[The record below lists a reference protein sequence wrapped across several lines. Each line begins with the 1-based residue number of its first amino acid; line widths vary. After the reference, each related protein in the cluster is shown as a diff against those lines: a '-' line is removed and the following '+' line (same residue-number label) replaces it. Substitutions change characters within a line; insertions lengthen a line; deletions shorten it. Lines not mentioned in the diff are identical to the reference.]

1 LAEPTESTAGDGR
14 AFVHL
19 HTHTEYSMLDGASRI
34 GDVVA
39 AAVADSQPAL
49 AITDHG
55 NMYGVLDFY
64 KECRERGITPI
75 IGTEAYMAANSR
87 HERPVRKGR
96 IDDTG
101 REGDRG
107 EKLYYHLTLLS
118 ETTEGY
124 RNLVKLSSAAYLEG
138 YYYKPR
144 VDWELLERHHEGLI
158 ATTGCLGGVVLQA
171 LLAEDFDAA
180 RTLAGRLQD
189 IFGRENLFVELQ
201 DHGLDAQRRTNP
213 GLVQIART
221 IDAPLVATN
230 DSHYCKR
237 ADAVAHDALLC
248 VQTGATIHDPKRF
261 KFEGQEH
268 YLKSANEM
276 RHVFGEIPDACDN
289 TLWIAER
296 ANVELELGKPSLPQ
310 FPVPE
315 AFLRDTYEQSAAD
328 YLAHLTYEG
337 AAMRYGSELPAAVL
351 ERLDFEL
358 SVIRDMGFSAY
369 FLVVWDIIRYAREA
383 GIRVGP
389 GRGSAAGCCVAYCLR
404 IVDLDPIRYDLL
416 FERFLNPGRKQMP
429 DIDMDF
435 DERRRGEMIRY
446 VAERYGVDH
455 VAQIVTFSTI
465 KARAAVRD
473 GARVLGFP
481 YALGDRIAKAMPPI
495 VMGRGTPLRAC
506 LERVE
511 GHEDG
516 YMAAADLR
524 EMYDKDPDAKL
535 VIDVA
540 KGLEGLRRQDG
551 IHAAA
556 VVITHEPLTEYLP
569 VQRKPEPG
577 TDPADAPIVTQ
588 YEMHGVEDL
597 GLLKMDFLG
606 LRNLSV
612 IEMALDLIEETTGRR
627 PDIDAVPLDDEA
639 TFEMLRRGDSI
650 GVFQLEGAA
659 MRSTLRSLAPT
670 SFDDVAALVALYRP
684 GPMAANMHRD
694 YPDLKNGRKAV
705 TYLHPDM
712 EGILGDTYGLMLYQE
727 SVMRVAQRFSGY
739 SLEEADN
746 LRKACGK
753 KNRELIAAERKKF
766 IAGCA
771 QQGYDEALGKKLFD
785 IIEPFADYAFNKSH
799 SYGYGLVA
807 YQTAWLKANYA
818 VEYLAALLSSV
829 KGDKDRTAVYLAECR
844 TMGIEVR
851 VPDVNASSSNFTT
864 IRNGHDVSDATAPD
878 VIVFGLSAVRNVG
891 EAIVEQIVA
900 AREHDGPYVDFYDFC
915 RRVDPSALNKRAVE
929 SLVKAGAFD
938 SLGHPRKGLCLAFE
952 AIVERALVRRREDE
966 QGVSTLF
973 SLLDDDPETT
983 AAGGG
988 SPASYDGTWVAIPDL
1003 EFDKGERLAFEKE
1016 MLGLYVSDHPLM
1028 GLEQALKN
1036 VTDVTI
1042 RDLLDSTS
1050 MGTEVTSAVGGGT
1063 ALAAAAEI
1071 GTITT
1076 GGVVTALSRRYTRRG
1091 ELMATFVLEDLEAA
1105 IEVMVFPKTMIEY
1118 GGLLEQDAIVALR
1131 GRLDLREDQPK
1142 LICRELRRLELAVPG
1157 SDPPVEVVLPLHRL
1171 TDSLVRQIRDL
1182 VSEHPGTCAVH
1193 LRVGEKVL
1201 RLPPQFNVDPRGGLV
1216 GALKELLGTTAVAP

>member
-1 LAEPTESTAGDGR
+1 MVEASESTR
-14 AFVHL
+14 KNEESFVHL
-19 HTHTEYSMLDGASRI
+19 HTHTEYSMLDGAARI
-34 GDVVA
+34 GDLVQ
-39 AAVADSQPAL
+39 AAVADGQPAL

-75 IGTEAYMAANSR
+75 IGTEAYMAAQSR
-87 HERPVRKGR
+87 LERPVRRGR

-101 REGDRG
+101 GEGDKG
-107 EKLYYHLTLLS
+107 EKLYYHLTVLA
-118 ETTEGY
+118 ETTQGY
-124 RNLVKLSSAAYLEG
+124 RNLIKLSSAAYLEG

-158 ATTGCLGGVVLQA
+158 ATTGCLGGVVAQA
-171 LLAEDFDAA
+171 LLAEDFDSALS
-180 RTLAGRLQD
+180 LAGRLQD
-189 IFGRENLFVELQ
+189 IFGKENLFVELQ
-201 DHGLDAQRRTNP
+201 DHGIGAQKTTNP
-213 GLVQIART
+213 SLIRIARAL
-221 IDAPLVATN
+221 DAPLLATN
-230 DSHYCKR
+230 DSHYCR
-237 ADAVAHDALLC
+237 REDAVAHDALLC

-261 KFEGQEH
+261 KFEGEEH
-268 YLKSANEM
+268 YLKSAREM
-276 RHVFGEIPDACDN
+276 RRLFAEVPAACDN
-289 TLWIAER
+289 TLWVAER
-296 ANVELELGKPSLPQ
+296 ATVELELGKPALPQ

-315 AFLRDTYEQSAAD
+315 AFQKQSYEESAAS

-337 AAMRYGSELPAAVL
+337 AAARYGSPIPPEVAD
-351 ERLDFEL
+351 RLDFEL
-358 SVIRDMGFSAY
+358 RVISEMGFAAY

-446 VAERYGVDH
+446 VAERYGADH

-473 GARVLGFP
+473 GARVLGLP
-481 YALGDRIAKAMPPI
+481 YALGDRIAKAMPPL
-495 VMGRGTPLRAC
+495 VMGRDTPLRAC
-506 LERVE
+506 FERVE

-516 YMAAADLR
+516 FMAAADLR
-524 EMYDKDPDAKL
+524 EMYEQEPDAKL

-540 KGLEGLRRQDG
+540 RGLEGLRRQDG

-577 TDPADAPIVTQ
+577 ADPSDAPIVTQ
-588 YEMHGVEDL
+588 YEMHGVEEL

-612 IEMALDLIEETTGRR
+612 IEVALDLIEQTTQSR
-627 PDIDAVPLDDEA
+627 PDIDAVALDDEA

-694 YPDLKNGRKAV
+694 YPDLKNGRKPV
-705 TYLHPDM
+705 TYIHPEM
-712 EGILGDTYGLMLYQE
+712 EAILGDTYGLMLYQE

-753 KNRELIAAERKKF
+753 KNRALIAAERVKF
-766 IAGCA
+766 IAGCVT
-771 QQGYDEALGKKLFD
+771 QGYDEALGTQLFD

-807 YQTAWLKANYA
+807 YQTAWLKANHP

-829 KGDKDRTAVYLAECR
+829 KGDKDKTAVYLSECR
-844 TMGIEVR
+844 TLGIEVR
-851 VPDVNASSSNFTT
+851 VPDVNASSSNFTP
-864 IRNGHDVSDATAPD
+864 IRPAPGSDPAD
-878 VIVFGLSAVRNVG
+878 GRGVIIFGLSAVRNVG
-891 EAIVEQIVA
+891 EAIVEHIVV
-900 AREHDGPYVDFYDFC
+900 AREAGGPFTDFYDFC
-915 RRVDPSALNKRAVE
+915 SRVDPSALNKRAVE

-952 AIVERALVRRREDE
+952 GIIERALVRRRETE
-966 QGVSTLF
+966 QGIATLF
-973 SLLDDDPETT
+973 SILDEE
-983 AAGGG
+983 AGGEAGRGASPG
-988 SPASYDGTWVAIPDL
+988 SFDGTWVAVPDL

-1028 GLEQALKN
+1028 GLEQSLRDA
-1036 VTDVTI
+1036 TDVTI
-1042 RDLLDSTS
+1042 RDLLDS
-1050 MGTEVTSAVGGGT
+1050 AVPPEEAGVASSGPGE
-1063 ALAAAAEI
+1063 LAESFSV
-1071 GTITT
+1071 TT

-1091 ELMATFVLEDLEAA
+1091 EVMATFVLEDLEAA
-1105 IEVMVFPKTMIEY
+1105 IDVMVFPKTMLEF
-1118 GGLLEQDAIVALR
+1118 GALLEQDAIVSVK

-1142 LICRELRRLELAVPG
+1142 LICREIRRLKLQTPG
-1157 SDPPVEVVLPLHRL
+1157 SDPPVEVVLPLNRL

-1201 RLPPQFNVDPRGGLV
+1201 RLPPQFNVNPRGGLV
-1216 GALKELLGTTAVAP
+1216 GALKELLGTSAVAN

>member
-1 LAEPTESTAGDGR
+1 
-14 AFVHL
+14 
-19 HTHTEYSMLDGASRI
+19 
-34 GDVVA
+34 
-39 AAVADSQPAL
+39 
-49 AITDHG
+49 
-55 NMYGVLDFY
+55 
-64 KECRERGITPI
+64 
-75 IGTEAYMAANSR
+75 
-87 HERPVRKGR
+87 
-96 IDDTG
+96 
-101 REGDRG
+101 
-107 EKLYYHLTLLS
+107 
-118 ETTEGY
+118 
-124 RNLVKLSSAAYLEG
+124 
-138 YYYKPR
+138 
-144 VDWELLERHHEGLI
+144 
-158 ATTGCLGGVVLQA
+158 VVLQS
-171 LLAEDFDAA
+171 LLAEDFDGA
-180 RTLAGRLQD
+180 RSLAGRFQD
-189 IFGRENLFVELQ
+189 IFGKENLFVELQ
-201 DHGLDAQRRTNP
+201 DHGLEAQRRTNP
-213 GLVQIART
+213 SLVQIAKA
-221 IDAPLVATN
+221 IDAPLIATN

-237 ADAVAHDALLC
+237 EDAVAHDALLC
-248 VQTGATIHDPKRF
+248 VQTGATIHDPRRF

-268 YLKSANEM
+268 YLKSAREM
-276 RHVFGEIPDACDN
+276 RHIFREVPAACDN

-296 ANVELELGKPSLPQ
+296 ARVELELGKPALPQ
-310 FPVPE
+310 FPIPE
-315 AFLRDTYEQSAAD
+315 GFQKDSYEQSAVG
-328 YLAHLTYEG
+328 YLHHLTFEG
-337 AAMRYGSELPAAVL
+337 AAARYGSPIPPEVT

-358 SVIRDMGFSAY
+358 RVISEMGFSAY

-446 VAERYGVDH
+446 VADRYGADH

-481 YALGDRIAKAMPPI
+481 YALGDRIAKAMPPL
-495 VMGRGTPLRAC
+495 VMGRDTPLRAC
-506 LERVE
+506 LERVD

-524 EMYDKDPDAKL
+524 EMYENDPDAKL

-577 TDPADAPIVTQ
+577 ADPSEAPIVTQ

-612 IEMALDLIEETTGRR
+612 IEMAVDLIEQTTGSR
-627 PDIDAVPLDDEA
+627 PDIDAVALDDEA
-639 TFEMLRRGDSI
+639 TLEMLRRGDSI

-705 TYLHPDM
+705 TYLHPDL

-766 IAGCA
+766 IAGCVE
-771 QQGYDEALGKKLFD
+771 QGYDEVLGKQLFD

-807 YQTAWLKANYA
+807 YQTAWLKAHYA

-844 TMGIEVR
+844 TLGIEVR

-864 IRNGHDVSDATAPD
+864 LRTPLEGSAPATRD

-891 EAIVEQIVA
+891 EAIVEHVVA
-900 AREHDGPYVDFYDFC
+900 ARESGGPFVDFYDFC
-915 RRVDPSALNKRAVE
+915 RRVDPSALNKRAIE
-929 SLVKAGAFD
+929 SLAKAGAFD

-952 AIVERALVRRREDE
+952 GIIERALVRRREDE

-973 SLLDDDPETT
+973 SILDDESESAT
-983 AAGGG
+983 ARGA
-988 SPASYDGTWVAIPDL
+988 SPANFDGTWVAIPDL
-1003 EFDKGERLAFEKE
+1003 EFDKAERLAFEKE

-1028 GLEQALKN
+1028 GVEQALRN
-1036 VTDVTI
+1036 ATDVTI
-1042 RDLLDSTS
+1042 RDLLDSAAPVNDAGGPAS
-1050 MGTEVTSAVGGGT
+1050 AFMGPGGGV
-1063 ALAAAAEI
+1063 ES
-1071 GTITT
+1071 GTFTT
-1076 GGVVTALSRRYTRRG
+1076 GGVVTALTRRYTRRG

-1105 IEVMVFPKTMIEY
+1105 MEVMVFPKTMLEY
-1118 GGLLEQDAIVALR
+1118 GALLEQDAIVAVR

-1142 LICRELRRLELAVPG
+1142 LICRDLRRLELAAPG
-1157 SDPPVEVVLPLHRL
+1157 ADPPVEVVLPLHRL
-1171 TDSLVRQIRDL
+1171 TDSLVRQIREL

-1216 GALKELLGTTAVAP
+1216 GALKELLGTSAVAR